1 MVLSEK
7 RLTQMNGYYA
17 GKKDIIN
24 KNKILNRI
32 NDGTQKG
39 IQRKTFDKY
48 FNLFTAAEL
57 EMLEGKINERT
68 IKTKR
73 ARVSTKTFENQKYSS
88 TQFLSLINSDTT
100 IKETTQ
106 KKHKSSINSFIK
118 YFSLDPEK
126 FSDVF
131 LLSDEEI
138 IETLTKAYPV
148 IGSRLSQY
156 YFITKMYSLMKSD
169 PYFQRIFTDERYQK
183 WDKIA
188 KTNDQNYQGQRNL
201 KKQSASGTDYVP
213 EFIKMFEN
221 ELTLRKENPGSDEHV
236 AAILYTIG
244 AFSDDELKT
253 PVYVPR
259 LDFNDVNIV
268 DDEKDAK
275 AETKNYYVKGSG
287 KLIMRIGKT
296 DKRYNYSHIMN
307 KVSKKYIDMSLEKHP
322 RNKLSP
328 IGNNS
333 KKMNLIL
340 GIGNKPYRKAFQ
352 NIYSKIFKT
361 PLGEMSDVLGH
372 DVNTA
377 VISYLD
383 QYEYTEEQRKKAL
396 EEINAQLKLNAVI

>member
-48 FNLFTAAEL
+48 FNLFTAEEL
-57 EMLEGKINERT
+57 EMLEGKINEKVL
-68 IKTKR
+68 KTKR
-73 ARVSTKTFENQKYSS
+73 ARISTKTFENQKYSS
-88 TQFLSLINSDTT
+88 TQFLSLINSDKT
-100 IKETTQ
+100 IKERTQ
-106 KKHKSSINSFIK
+106 KKHQSSINSFIK

-131 LLSDEEI
+131 LLTDEEI
-138 IETLTKAYPV
+138 VETLTKAYPV

-188 KTNDQNYQGQRNL
+188 RSNDQNNQGERNL
-201 KKQSASGTDYVP
+201 KKHSASGTDYVP
-213 EFIKMFEN
+213 DFIKMFEN
-221 ELTLRKENPGSDEHV
+221 EMTLRKNVPGSLVHV
-236 AAILYTIG
+236 AAILYTTG
-244 AFSDDELKT
+244 AFSDDALKT

-259 LDFNDVNIV
+259 LDFKDVNIV
-268 DDEKDAK
+268 DEEKDAK
-275 AETKNYYVKGSG
+275 SKTKNYYVKSSG

-307 KVSKKYIDMSLEKHP
+307 NVAKKYIDMSLEIHP

-328 IGNNS
+328 INNS
-333 KKMNLIL
+333 KKMNSIL

-352 NIYSKIFKT
+352 NIYQKIFKK
-361 PLGEMSDVLGH
+361 PLGEMSDVMAH
-372 DVNTA
+372 DLSTA
-377 VISYLD
+377 VASYLD
-383 QYEYTEEQRKKAL
+383 QFEYTEEQRKKAL
-396 EEINAQLKLNAVI
+396 EEINNQLQKNAAI